1 MYGVVGYL
9 DRAGDGYAP
18 IGRIALKM
26 LRSLSPH
33 TPDSTGAAFF
43 VRETRGQVLVSV
55 KIEGDDG
62 RTLSGRVVRRVGRK
76 ANVVKSR
83 MVGHSLQLVLDSV
96 EDVHG
101 IVDVVESVGEVE
113 CFSVGRRLSII
124 KDVGSI
130 DHLEEEYALSTI
142 QGTHMIGQARLATES
157 RVDVSH
163 SQPFWAHPRPDMAV
177 AHTGQIT
184 NYHKLPPQISGTGPS
199 FLYDE
204 RRGDYRLFSRY
215 GDAARGFAGR
225 GDARLSRRA

>member
-83 MVGHSLQLVLDSV
+83 ML
-96 EDVHG
+96 G
-101 IVDVVESVGEVE
+101 IRCNS
-113 CFSVGRRLSII
+113 CSI
-124 KDVGSI
+124 
-130 DHLEEEYALSTI
+130 A
-142 QGTHMIGQARLATES
+142 
-157 RVDVSH
+157 
-163 SQPFWAHPRPDMAV
+163 
-177 AHTGQIT
+177 
-184 NYHKLPPQISGTGPS
+184 
-199 FLYDE
+199 
-204 RRGDYRLFSRY
+204 
-215 GDAARGFAGR
+215 
-225 GDARLSRRA
+225 